1 MSTLSTAK
9 LACLVVALA
18 TSSCQ
23 TQPNVDEGASPQAT
37 GQTAP
42 QAVGAALAGAKRVSV
57 AALLTK
63 PSDFVG
69 QTVRLEGE
77 VTAMCHHQRAWFA
90 IRDDA
95 TPANHYVRIQT
106 RPAFLVPQG
115 VIGKR
120 AKAEGRVELV
130 QVPQTMAQHYASD
143 HGLGDPKA
151 VTGPVQAPVIIAT
164 GAEFE

>member
-1 MSTLSTAK
+1 MQSTAK
-9 LACLVVALA
+9 LACLMMALA

-23 TQPNVDEGASPQAT
+23 TKPDAGGGPSVQSMGSTAT
-37 GQTAP
+37 

-57 AALLTK
+57 AELLAK
-63 PSDFVG
+63 PAGFVG

-95 TPANHYVRIQT
+95 TPASQYVRVQT
-106 RPAFLVPQG
+106 RPAFLVPTG
-115 VIGKR
+115 AIGKR

-130 QVPQTMAQHYASD
+130 QVPQAMAQHYASD

-151 VTGPVQAPVIIAT
+151 VTGPVQAPVIIAM
-164 GAEFE
+164 GAEFD